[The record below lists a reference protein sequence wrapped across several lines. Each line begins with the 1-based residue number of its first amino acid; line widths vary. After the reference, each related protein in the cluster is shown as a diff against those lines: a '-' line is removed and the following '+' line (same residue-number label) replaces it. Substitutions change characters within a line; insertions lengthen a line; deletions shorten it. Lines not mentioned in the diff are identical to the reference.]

1 MIMII
6 NVEDISDIYYY
17 YYHYYYYY
25 YYHYYYYKPADN
37 ITKYKFIG
45 KHVMDA
51 VNICS

>member
-1 MIMII
+1 MVFGEFQKVPFLHLILHII
-6 NVEDISDIYYY
+6 IIIIIIIII
-17 YYHYYYYY
+17 
-25 YYHYYYYKPADN
+25 KPVDN